1 MWYGVPD
8 YNAYL
13 TDNTMYL
20 FQHLLLT
27 SLLFLAPLAPNST
40 SMPIEPAA
48 ERTNL
53 YLPMLQGKR
62 VAVFA
67 NQTSRVKEAHLIDVL
82 LQHHIKV
89 IKIFSP
95 EHGFRGDHDE
105 RINDSVDT
113 KTQLPIISLYG
124 KKLRPSSLDLKDIDV
139 ILFDIQDV
147 GVRFYTYISS
157 LENLMEAATDNNK
170 PLIILDRPNPNGFY
184 VDGPVL
190 DLNYRSFTGMQ
201 AIPVVYG
208 MTIGEY
214 AKMLVGEEWLHVT
227 PKSKSKTL
235 QLTIVPNKYY
245 THHSLYEPPVK
256 PSPNLPNIQSI
267 YLYPSI
273 GLMEGTAM
281 SVGRGT
287 DKPFQQFGHPAIAT
301 NYTFIPK
308 ANSYAP
314 YPVYKDKVCHG
325 WDLSGSKEAVFKKIN
340 NQLQIKYLIA
350 AYNAFPDKKH
360 FFKGFSSVAGNQQ
373 LEEQIKAG
381 VDEKTIRKS
390 WEPQL
395 SAFKKIRKKYL
406 IYSE

>member
-1 MWYGVPD
+1 MASLQVNGAFLSWPVVKINSMWYGVPD

-27 SLLFLAPLAPNST
+27 SLLFLAPLAPSST

-190 DLNYRSFTGMQ
+190 DLNYRSFTAMQ
-201 AIPVVYG
+201 AIPVFYCI
-208 MTIGEY
+208 TI
-214 AKMLVGEEWLHVT
+214 
-227 PKSKSKTL
+227 
-235 QLTIVPNKYY
+235 
-245 THHSLYEPPVK
+245 
-256 PSPNLPNIQSI
+256 
-267 YLYPSI
+267 
-273 GLMEGTAM
+273 
-281 SVGRGT
+281 
-287 DKPFQQFGHPAIAT
+287 
-301 NYTFIPK
+301 
-308 ANSYAP
+308 
-314 YPVYKDKVCHG
+314 C
-325 WDLSGSKEAVFKKIN
+325 
-340 NQLQIKYLIA
+340 
-350 AYNAFPDKKH
+350 
-360 FFKGFSSVAGNQQ
+360 
-373 LEEQIKAG
+373 
-381 VDEKTIRKS
+381 
-390 WEPQL
+390 
-395 SAFKKIRKKYL
+395 
-406 IYSE
+406 